1 MSDAIY
7 STMSKALGQVND
19 TLRGVFGRDGA
30 VCYLLRRGEY
40 TGEFEKIR
48 EITSGFY
55 VEYGL
60 SSRGYI
66 AGDLREDIFLD
77 CADVDEDF
85 PDDFAV
91 ATHVA
96 WGIPDCDNRVFVY
109 AMDPEQKDRTH
120 PDGASPTYKAFLT
133 RVQNERYTVD

>member
-48 EITSGFY
+48 EVTSGFY
-55 VEYGL
+55 AEYGD
-60 SSRGYI
+60 RE
-66 AGDLREDIFLD
+66 LREDIFLD

-85 PDDFAV
+85 PDDWAV